1 MSRGQLEFIHN
12 QGICVRHLIDCGPGV
27 PNSEAWEAK
36 KLWPA
41 IEIVGFEPQPDRFRW
56 LTLDDEHGRTS
67 YPGWLFP
74 YAVGAREEHAAL
86 KLIGAEL
93 NSGFY
98 WDQPDLRA
106 RNVEIIRLDWFMK
119 WRPDLSDAILW
130 MDIEGSEYDALLGAT
145 ETLKKCV
152 AVVAEVWPEQVCQGW
167 CTAAMVGHLL
177 ECAGFRKAA
186 EFPSGGTDPQRDEV
200 WLR

>member
-1 MSRGQLEFIHN
+1 MSRGQLEFIHA

-27 PNSEAWEAK
+27 PDSEAWIAK

-41 IEIVGFEPQPDRFRW
+41 IEIVGFEPQPDRFDW
-56 LTLDDEHGRTS
+56 LQQAK

-74 YAVGAREEHAAL
+74 YAVGSQSDVKQL
-86 KLIGAEL
+86 KLIGAEMNCGL
-93 NSGFY
+93 HWGNCGES
-98 WDQPDLRA
+98 WE
-106 RNVEIIRLDWFMK
+106 VTVVTLDWLMRF
-119 WRPDLSDAILW
+119 RNDLSDAILW

-167 CTAAMVGHLL
+167 CTAAMVAHVL
-177 ECAGFRKAA
+177 EDAGFRKAM
-186 EFPSGGTDPQRDEV
+186 EFPSGPTDPQRDEV